1 MALRRIKEE
10 LTRLI
15 KNPIPNC
22 SACPVDENDLF
33 HWRAIIMGPEN
44 TPYQG
49 GIFF

>member
-1 MALRRIKEE
+1 MALKRIKEE
-10 LTRLI
+10 ITKLI
-15 KNPIPNC
+15 KNPLPNC
-22 SACPVDENDLF
+22 LACPVDENDLF